1 MSIAC
6 TECLTL
12 LDGDDILYEIDGE
25 SVCENCAEEILREK
39 IEDMTLVE
47 LADLLNVNT
56 HYAWET

>member
-12 LDGDDILYEIDGE
+12 LDGDDILYEIGGE

>member
-25 SVCENCAEEILREK
+25 SVCESCAEEILREK

>member
-25 SVCENCAEEILREK
+25 SVCESSAEEILREK

-47 LADLLNVNT
+47 LADVLNVNT

>member
-12 LDGDDILYEIDGE
+12 LDEDDILYEIDGE